1 MPQADGDFTFVHQ
14 SYEIESR
21 GTIHVE
27 GNEPGGVPGV
37 SGFSRAI
44 VGATGEF
51 KGSGEASI
59 EPMPNDPDVDPANP
73 FMFRATFNF
82 RD

>member
-1 MPQADGDFTFVHQ
+1 MGN
-14 SYEIESR
+14 
-21 GTIHVE
+21 GTMKTSGGSGAPCVE
-27 GNEPGGVPGV
+27 GNENGAVPGV